1 MARLL
6 AIATWGLA
14 AVLAS
19 PAGAA
24 FPGRNGRLVVVPRH
38 GQGLA
43 LVDPRSGVAQLI
55 CTDST
60 LCGKPGQARWSPD
73 GQELAFVDAVSSRL
87 VIVASDGTCMWCLL
101 GAPLSTLQ
109 ARSPAFTTSGTAVTF
124 GVGGRR
130 AQPGLW
136 QLGLTGAD
144 GRLVVRG
151 RVTDAVWS
159 AKGRLALVR
168 GGSVWIGRSSGKQ
181 LRRLAPGGSPSWSPD
196 GSRLAL
202 VRHGWVWVVQV
213 RNDRS
218 RLLVRGSF
226 PAWSPDGRL
235 IAYLGP
241 GNDVD
246 VVAAGGGHPRRVGA
260 LTGSAVDWQPLP
272 LSRGRSCKPPSG
284 SQVLAKDQQAIVTT
298 STSQDGI
305 AQTVRGCLHA
315 IGRQRMLYSGMSAA
329 GCYAGTSV
337 SHVELAGRFAA
348 LQFFGCDHYG
358 ACNNS
363 ISIVDLSR
371 DGSTPLSSQ
380 DCSGEYGGGGLD
392 ALSVDSSGF
401 AAWRA
406 LNRVVPYR
414 PLNAVSCPTASLCGA
429 VDGAGDILGSAD
441 PTANATTAWTTAPVD
456 VPVCAPA
463 TPCVSEQLLAHDDRG
478 TRVIDSA
485 PPGSGQSIA
494 NVGMSG
500 NSLLLTW
507 TRNGGSYQ
515 AALR

>member
-1 MARLL
+1 
-6 AIATWGLA
+6 
-14 AVLAS
+14 
-19 PAGAA
+19 
-24 FPGRNGRLVVVPRH
+24 
-38 GQGLA
+38 
-43 LVDPRSGVAQLI
+43 
-55 CTDST
+55 
-60 LCGKPGQARWSPD
+60 
-73 GQELAFVDAVSSRL
+73 
-87 VIVASDGTCMWCLL
+87 
-101 GAPLSTLQ
+101 
-109 ARSPAFTTSGTAVTF
+109 
-124 GVGGRR
+124 
-130 AQPGLW
+130 
-136 QLGLTGAD
+136 
-144 GRLVVRG
+144 
-151 RVTDAVWS
+151 
-159 AKGRLALVR
+159 
-168 GGSVWIGRSSGKQ
+168 
-181 LRRLAPGGSPSWSPD
+181 
-196 GSRLAL
+196 
-202 VRHGWVWVVQV
+202 
-213 RNDRS
+213 
-218 RLLVRGSF
+218 
-226 PAWSPDGRL
+226 L
-235 IAYLGP
+235 IAHLGP

-371 DGSTPLSSQ
+371 DGSSPLSSQ
-380 DCSGEYGGGGLD
+380 DCSGEYGGG
-392 ALSVDSSGF
+392 
-401 AAWRA
+401 
-406 LNRVVPYR
+406 
-414 PLNAVSCPTASLCGA
+414 
-429 VDGAGDILGSAD
+429 GAGDILGSAD

-456 VPVCAPA
+456 VPACAPA

-494 NVGMSG
+494 NVGLSG